1 MPHLLH
7 ALKIHPDDNVVVAA
21 VPLKKG
27 QQIEVADQLLMV
39 PPAISPIGA
48 KLAIVPLPTGS
59 KVLKF
64 GESIGSATA
73 DIAVGDYIHTHNL
86 ASDYIPT
93 PENGTVV
100 LC

>member
-39 PPAISPIGA
+39 PRNLPIGA

-93 PENGTVV
+93 PENGR
-100 LC
+100 